1 MKSKN
6 ISAFLKNINFPHLV
20 NDGGLEVHEDGPW
33 HVLASPRL
41 GEEGVKAVVP
51 ASDGLIRGHLAI
63 WLDTWIHGLFE
74 VT

>member
-1 MKSKN
+1 MKY
-6 ISAFLKNINFPHLV
+6 INCLHLV
-20 NDGGLEVHEDGPW
+20 NDCGLEVHEDCPG
-33 HVLASPRL
+33 HVLACPCL